1 MKFFGYYLSD
11 HDIFTVSRCPPL
23 GSDVCNTVS
32 LYGSKIIRLKKGHAN
47 EIFNPHLSCTDQW
60 KYFRFCDFSEILKIF
75 WISLQYDTV
84 QSHSPCG
91 IIQRRVNLPAV
102 SYSLDF
108 SGSYTVKR
116 DIPTRFLTS
125 IFYIIQSCLGHWPM
139 D

>member
-60 KYFRFCDFSEILKIF
+60 KYFRFCDFCCFNKLCTLLSYHNAFINFSNYCNQHIKNYCVCDKNCEYDIEPDH
-75 WISLQYDTV
+75 SLELIV
-84 QSHSPCG
+84 RN
-91 IIQRRVNLPAV
+91 IVV
-102 SYSLDF
+102 
-108 SGSYTVKR
+108 
-116 DIPTRFLTS
+116 
-125 IFYIIQSCLGHWPM
+125 W
-139 D
+139 